1 MAKFKQRAPTNRS
14 PRGMSRVKQVREDEH
29 WDKLITISHKKIVFV
44 HYYQAL
50 SIGSQ
55 RSRPIYASL
64 ATSPD
69 FSNVFFAEV
78 DVDTNQRLAASQGIT
93 TVPTFQI
100 YYQGDKVDSMSG
112 GTSTSM
118 LDMFKKA
125 VATHVPTPPGKN
137 NNATSS
143 SSGTAFD
150 AKFFLTTA
158 SILGAVTLVTL
169 LRRFINNN
177 SRDKNKEKRRQ
188 GQGYA

>member
-1 MAKFKQRAPTNRS
+1 MAKFKQRAPTIRS
-14 PRGMSRVKQVREDEH
+14 SQGRVKQVREDDKH
-29 WDKLITISHKKIVFV
+29 WDKLMIISHKKLVFI

-64 ATSPD
+64 ATSPQ

-100 YYQGDKVDSMSG
+100 YYQGQKVDSMSG
-112 GTSTSM
+112 GNSTSM

-125 VATHVPTPPGKN
+125 VATHVPTSAGKKN
-137 NNATSS
+137 TNATSS
-143 SSGTAFD
+143 SNGNGIAFD
-150 AKFFLTTA
+150 AKFFLTA
-158 SILGAVTLVTL
+158 AGIFGAVALVTL
-169 LRRFINNN
+169 FGRSSKNN
-177 SRDKNKEKRRQ
+177 R
-188 GQGYA
+188 

>member
-1 MAKFKQRAPTNRS
+1 MAKFKQRAPTIRS
-14 PRGMSRVKQVREDEH
+14 SQGKVSRVKQVREDDKH
-29 WDKLITISHKKIVFV
+29 WDKLMIISHKKLVFI

-64 ATSPD
+64 ATSPQ

-100 YYQGDKVDSMSG
+100 YYQGEKVDSMSG
-112 GTSTSM
+112 GNSTSM

-125 VATHVPTPPGKN
+125 VATHVPTSGGKN
-137 NNATSS
+137 TNSTSS
-143 SSGTAFD
+143 SSGIAFD
-150 AKFFLTTA
+150 AKFFLTA
-158 SILGAVTLVTL
+158 AGVFGAVALVTL
-169 LRRFINNN
+169 LGRSGNNN
-177 SRDKNKEKRRQ
+177 S
-188 GQGYA
+188 